1 MKLLVTGPTG
11 QLGRDVLRAAAHAP
25 GLSTVAL
32 PRSRLDLAEPQNIAT
47 ALDDQSFD
55 VLINCA
61 AYTAVDGAENEPQ
74 TAFAINAYSVE
85 ALARVCEARGA
96 RLVHVS
102 TDYVFDGESD
112 APYGE
117 EDAAGPLNVYGSSK
131 LAGEALARRACPSGC
146 TIVRT
151 SSLFG
156 VGGLRD
162 GGGNFVE
169 TMIRLGRER
178 EVLRVVDDVR
188 MAPTYSRD
196 LAGAILGLV
205 LAEAPADMYHWTN
218 GGEASWHA
226 FAVAIM
232 EGAGISVQVDA
243 IPSSGYPAP
252 ARRPRHSVL
261 DTGRAESIVGPA
273 PHWRDALRRY
283 LAERREF
290 TGASQAER
298 RS

>member
-11 QLGRDVLRAAAHAP
+11 QLGRDVLRAAAQTP
-25 GLSTVAL
+25 GLSTEAL
-32 PRSRLDLAEPQNIAT
+32 PRSRLDMTDPQNIA
-47 ALDDQSFD
+47 AVLDDYNFD

-61 AYTAVDGAENEPQ
+61 AYTAVDGAENEPEE
-74 TAFAINAYSVE
+74 AFAINAHSVE

-96 RLVHVS
+96 RLVHPS

-112 APYGE
+112 EPYRE
-117 EDAAGPLNVYGSSK
+117 EDAVGPLNVYGASK

-156 VGGLRD
+156 IGGLRD

-169 TMIRLGRER
+169 TMVRLGRER

-188 MAPTYSRD
+188 MAPTYSQD

-205 LAEAPADMYHWTN
+205 LAGAPADVYHWTN
-218 GGEASWHA
+218 GGETSWHG

-232 EGAGISVQVDA
+232 EEAGISVQVDA
-243 IPSSGYPAP
+243 IPSSEHAAP

-261 DTGRAESIVGPA
+261 DTGRAESILGPA

-290 TGASQAER
+290 TSESG
-298 RS
+298 